1 MNFKKTFAG
10 LAAAT
15 VAAVSVSAAAGAELV
30 KIDTPKDADGR
41 EYVCSSDSMFL
52 TVGYYDGSRDS
63 QDGTKS
69 IVDYGVDWSKA
80 AQVKFIFHI
89 TDDTQ
94 ADFAEGE
101 NGIGG
106 AVIVSSNSATDSSHN
121 WNAKDW
127 WGVND
132 EELGFTA
139 ESAKAIQANKIGDY
153 TYELVCPIDDTN
165 SVVDDAVIVQIAIQD
180 WSGVVWWQAAIDKV
194 SVEDAGGAELI
205 SWDGTGKCSLS
216 PVGAAAAA
224 PAAEETVVTTTE
236 APAAEET
243 VVTTTEAPAAGD
255 VQAATDSSKG
265 SPDTGIADVAAV
277 AGIAVLAAGA
287 FVVAKKR
294 K

>member
-10 LAAAT
+10 IAAAAI
-15 VAAVSVSAAAGAELV
+15 AAVSVSAAAGAELV
-30 KIDTPKDADGR
+30 KIDTPKDAEGH
-41 EYVCSSDSMFL
+41 EYVCSDSSMFL
-52 TVGYYDGSRDS
+52 TIGYFDGSRS
-63 QDGTKS
+63 QDATKAV
-69 IVDYGVDWSKA
+69 VDYGVDWAKA
-80 AQVKFIFHI
+80 ASVKFTFHI
-89 TDDTQ
+89 TEDTQ

-106 AVIVSSNSATDSSHN
+106 AVIVSSNSASDSSHN

-132 EELGFTA
+132 EDLGFTA
-139 ESAKAIQANKIGDY
+139 ETAKAIQANKVGDY

-165 SVVDDAVIVQIAIQD
+165 SVVADPQIVQIALQD

-194 SVEDAGGAELI
+194 SVNDASGAELI
-205 SWDGTGKCSLS
+205 SWDGAGKCSLS

-224 PAAEETVVTTTE
+224 PVV
-236 APAAEET
+236 
-243 VVTTTEAPAAGD
+243 AGD
-255 VQAATDSSKG
+255 VAAATDSSKG
-265 SPDTGIADVAAV
+265 SPDTGIEDVALV
-277 AGIAVLAAGA
+277 AGLAAVAAGA